1 MDSRTRIYLIGS
13 RGCGKTSVGV
23 GLAERLGGG
32 FIDTDALL
40 CEMQGKSVAEI
51 VEADGWDTFRD
62 FESEALLAATSQSV
76 QVIATGGGMVL
87 REQNRLAM
95 RENGIVVFIN
105 VPPAELARRLS
116 ADPLEAQR
124 PSLTGKSLVDEI
136 AEVLDARMH
145 LYLESAHITI
155 DGTQKVKEIIDNII
169 ELLETKPVS

>member
-1 MDSRTRIYLIGS
+1 
-13 RGCGKTSVGV
+13 
-23 GLAERLGGG
+23 
-32 FIDTDALL
+32 
-40 CEMQGKSVAEI
+40 
-51 VEADGWDTFRD
+51 
-62 FESEALLAATSQSV
+62 
-76 QVIATGGGMVL
+76 MVL